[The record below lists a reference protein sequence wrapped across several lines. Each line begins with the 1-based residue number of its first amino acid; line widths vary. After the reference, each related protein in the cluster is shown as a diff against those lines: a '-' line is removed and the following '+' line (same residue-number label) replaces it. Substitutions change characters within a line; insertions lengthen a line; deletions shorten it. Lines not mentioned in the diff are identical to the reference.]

1 MRVFNHKQK
10 ILTLSLMAVF
20 SSVAWAENH
29 SQTAGRV
36 ALSDDNHAQMAA
48 ENVRKINGIESSGS
62 LNVPTDLQ
70 VTGYQPEINQS
81 YDLKNNSQF
90 LLPASNQANTVDWQI
105 DKSFSLENNHFSGS
119 LKNVFQQDSDSVLLA
134 ENTVNDTKTDAVSGS
149 LNDKGIATT
158 ATQSRNDENNLSGCL
173 KKYRKPF

>member
-1 MRVFNHKQK
+1 MKNAKLSA
-10 ILTLSLMAVF
+10 ITLSLISVF
-20 SSVAWAENH
+20 STVAYAENE
-29 SQTAGRV
+29 QQIAGRV

-48 ENVRKINGIESSGS
+48 KNVRKINGIENSGS

-105 DKSFSLENNHFSGS
+105 DDSYALENNHFSGS
-119 LKNVFQQDSDSVLLA
+119 LK
-134 ENTVNDTKTDAVSGS
+134 
-149 LNDKGIATT
+149 
-158 ATQSRNDENNLSGCL
+158 
-173 KKYRKPF
+173 